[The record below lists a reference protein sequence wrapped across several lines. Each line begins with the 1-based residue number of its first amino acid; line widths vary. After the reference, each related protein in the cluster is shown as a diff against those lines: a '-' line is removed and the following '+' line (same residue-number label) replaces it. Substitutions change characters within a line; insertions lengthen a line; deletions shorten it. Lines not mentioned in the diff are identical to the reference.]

1 MMRAS
6 YLGAGLLLLAG
17 LASPSFAGMN
27 EDLAS
32 CAAAKGRELADA
44 CTRVMDSGRLP
55 RDQFYIGYFNRGAGY
70 RKAGDLD
77 AAMADFDRV
86 VSLNPDFARAFHAR
100 GLVHDEK
107 DAPDKALED
116 LDRAIKISTKDWA
129 AYYTRATFRR
139 ARQDYDG
146 AMADIEKAADLKPKQ
161 AQVRLMQALLK
172 ADKGDY
178 GPAREEANK
187 VIDEGEAKAAAY
199 YVRASVA
206 FGEQDLDA
214 ATADV
219 DKALELKDLLAPAL
233 LLKGRILEARGDK
246 AAAKSHYQQALAQ
259 PSSFLEGRT
268 VQRKARD
275 RLNALDG
282 VNTADAALDKANA
295 RPNKTIEPLDT
306 PARNVGCKRFLPA
319 TGVTIT
325 IDCDK

>member
-1 MMRAS
+1 MMRALS
-6 YLGAGLLLLAG
+6 LGAGLLLLAG
-17 LASPSFAGMN
+17 LATPGFAGMN
-27 EDLAS
+27 DDLAD
-32 CAAAKGRELADA
+32 CTAAKGRESADA

-77 AAMADFDRV
+77 AALADFNRV
-86 VSLNPDFARAFHAR
+86 VSLNPDFARGFHAR
-100 GLVHDEK
+100 GLVRDEQ

-116 LDRAIKISTKDWA
+116 VDRAIKISTKDWA
-129 AYYTRATFRR
+129 AYYTRAAMRR

-161 AQVRLMQALLK
+161 AQVRLMRALLK

-178 GPAREEANK
+178 GAAREEANK
-187 VIDEGEAKAAAY
+187 VIDDGDAKAGAY
-199 YVRASVA
+199 YVRASIA
-206 FGEQDLDA
+206 FDEHDLDS
-214 ATADV
+214 ATTDV
-219 DKALELKDLLAPAL
+219 DKALEFKDSLAPAL

-246 AAAKSHYQQALAQ
+246 AAAKLRYQQALAQ

-275 RLNALDG
+275 RINALNG
-282 VNTADAALDKANA
+282 VDTADATLDSK
-295 RPNKTIEPLDT
+295 

-319 TGVTIT
+319 TGGTIT